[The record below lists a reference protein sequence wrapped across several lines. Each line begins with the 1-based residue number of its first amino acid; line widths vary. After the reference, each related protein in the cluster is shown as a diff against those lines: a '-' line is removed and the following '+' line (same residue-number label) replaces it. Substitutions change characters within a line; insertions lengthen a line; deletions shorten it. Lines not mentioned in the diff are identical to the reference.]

1 MYFNALGERVSRA
14 RYKEM
19 ENAAKNRRELIAA
32 GLHTRRDL
40 AKLGLLTASGMLVP
54 KSGLSAR
61 ARRTLPTAN
70 QAASPP
76 TKPFVEP
83 LVIMPEAK
91 PVPSLNPAP
100 TVAPNTAAGES
111 RTRNHQGFAQF
122 PPNRFFNITQH
133 AIYIFSV
140 AAY

>member
-14 RYKEM
+14 RFKEM
-19 ENAAKNRRELIAA
+19 ENAARNRRELIAA

-40 AKLGLLTASGMLVP
+40 AKLGLLTAGGMLVP
-54 KSGLSAR
+54 KLGLSAR
-61 ARRTLPTAN
+61 ARKTPPTAN

-76 TKPFVEP
+76 TRSFVEP

-91 PVPSLNPAP
+91 PVASLNPAP
-100 TVAPNTAAGES
+100 TIAPNTGAGES

-133 AIYIFSV
+133 AIM
-140 AAY
+140 AQ